1 MTKVTPTTDSTTIQ
15 IRNTGTPVDT
25 TSTALHGT
33 THATE
38 PTADSQSLTVS
49 PSEERGVEY
58 ERSAR
63 LNAVG
68 PEGSSAN
75 DAEHCS
81 AEHRCVDK

>member
-58 ERSAR
+58 ERSGSYF
-63 LNAVG
+63 NAVG
-68 PEGSSAN
+68 PEGSSGEGSSAN
-75 DAEHCS
+75 
-81 AEHRCVDK
+81 EHRCVDK